1 MGVFLGICLITNGV
15 GEGLWCTFDW
25 LEEVTG
31 CFQASVGS
39 VVTFGGEAHGGA
51 V

>member
-1 MGVFLGICLITNGV
+1 MLGNLNGF
-15 GEGLWCTFDW
+15 GLGTFDW
-25 LEEVTG
+25 LEEVSS
-31 CFQASVGS
+31 CFQPSVGS

>member
-1 MGVFLGICLITNGV
+1 MGVSLEIFLMMNGV
-15 GEGLWCTFDW
+15 GEGLWCTFDR

-39 VVTFGGEAHGGA
+39 VVTFGGETHGGA